1 MNNKTIRVLGA
12 TAGIL
17 SAASLI
23 VKEVETLLKAI
34 HEHEEKDEKTSKD
47 SKK

>member
-1 MNNKTIRVLGA
+1 MNKTIKVLGA

-34 HEHEEKDEKTSKD
+34 DNEEEKDSD
-47 SKK
+47 NSSSKKTK

>member
-1 MNNKTIRVLGA
+1 MKNKTIKVLGA

-23 VKEVETLLKAI
+23 VKEVEAI
-34 HEHEEKDEKTSKD
+34 LTAISEKEENDDKS